1 MACLSGNATPMTRGE
16 SYQLLTKSPWYTYLR
31 SVVSPVPAVGIEP
44 TRGYPQ
50 RILSPQRLPFRHAGT
65 ILGHQGPRN
74 WRTNDTEPCD
84 HGTRALTPDRE
95 NFDPNRCQLA
105 GRPSKGPHS
114 QSEAAVAP
122 HLPITQAS
130 SYKPL
135 FQNNL
140 HQNPSR
146 MTLCTGYSAVMPQP
160 IGRSRDMSPWQ
171 TLPISQP
178 SRRNSIRPH
187 GICRRVKLC
196 RLVSRHT

>member
-1 MACLSGNATPMTRGE
+1 
-16 SYQLLTKSPWYTYLR
+16 
-31 SVVSPVPAVGIEP
+31 VGIEP
-44 TRGYPQ
+44 TRGCPQ

-74 WRTNDTEPCD
+74 RRTNDTEACD
-84 HGTRALTPDRE
+84 HGTRALTPIEKTSIRIDA
-95 NFDPNRCQLA
+95 NSQAP
-105 GRPSKGPHS
+105 PSKGPHS
-114 QSEAAVAP
+114 QSEAAVAT